1 MLNRHMKAF
10 ACLAL
15 CSSLSLPAF
24 AGDDVSHEFI
34 QDAYKEGARVKI
46 DEDQDEVFEAVRQ
59 GKIRPFSELYA
70 AIDQQLN
77 GRVIKV
83 ELDEDDD
90 EWVYELKLVY
100 DNKVIRVEY
109 NAATLELMSIRG
121 RNVLD
126 VIKK

>member
-34 QDAYKEGARVKI
+34 QYAYKEGARVKI

>member
-59 GKIRPFSELYA
+59 GKIRPFAELYA

>member
-1 MLNRHMKAF
+1 MLNRHMKAL

>member
-15 CSSLSLPAF
+15 CSSLALPAF